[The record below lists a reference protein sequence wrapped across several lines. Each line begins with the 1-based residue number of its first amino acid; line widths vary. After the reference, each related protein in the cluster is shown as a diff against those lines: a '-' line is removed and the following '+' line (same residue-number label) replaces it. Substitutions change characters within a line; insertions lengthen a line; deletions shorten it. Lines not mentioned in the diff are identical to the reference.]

1 MCGLTLLWQM
11 DEYYATADR
20 NAMYVR
26 GDATLRREA
35 ERLGM
40 GYGGKGR
47 WPRFGGAGAENMK
60 GNAGAWRDGDPRG
73 LDGHVGVFEDEGEG
87 EGTDGELRQ
96 EPRWQQQQGGEEER
110 NKREKEEEEEELAR
124 SPLRAKARKAA
135 QEISQ
140 VYLLRM
146 GRGAGGSESASASAS
161 KA

>member
-1 MCGLTLLWQM
+1 M

-26 GDATLRREA
+26 GDAALRREA

-40 GYGGKGR
+40 GYGGEGR

-73 LDGHVGVFEDEGEG
+73 LDERVGAFEDEDEG
-87 EGTDGELRQ
+87 ADGELRQ
-96 EPRWQQQQGGEEER
+96 EPRWRQQQGGEEER

-146 GRGAGGSESASASAS
+146 GRGAGGGETASASAS
-161 KA
+161 KT